1 MSITQNIKT
10 GQRTLDNFKARLF
23 SGGVRPNI
31 FEVELYFPTASD
43 FTDFTAASTAT
54 QQSEV
59 AGQTSGANAV
69 DAEQVE
75 GKNRLTEDIRFLVK
89 GAQLPGSNITPIEVP
104 FRGRTLK
111 IAGDRTFDTWT
122 VTVLNN
128 SDFNLRDAFERWMSF
143 IAKHDST
150 AGTSAPSSYQRDA
163 LVHQLG
169 VPGISNQTAVYNEV
183 STADLNYVEDVPVL
197 RSYKFFG
204 VFPTAISP
212 IDLSYD
218 TTDTI
223 EEFTVELQVQYW
235 KAYSGQGNLR
245 IDW

>member
-10 GQRTLDNFKARLF
+10 GERTLDNFKARLF
-23 SGGVRPNI
+23 SGGVRPNL
-31 FEVELYFPTASD
+31 FEVELYFPTISD
-43 FTDFTAASTAT
+43 FTDFSASSTAS
-54 QQSEV
+54 QQADI
-59 AGQTSGANAV
+59 AGPTSGDSV
-69 DAEQVE
+69 DADQVE

-122 VTVLNN
+122 VTVINN

-169 VPGISNQTAVYNEV
+169 VPGIQSQTAVYNET
-183 STADLNYVEDVPVL
+183 STGDLDFAENVPVL

-235 KAYSGQGNLR
+235 KAYSGTGNLR
-245 IDW
+245 ID

>member
-1 MSITQNIKT
+1 MSITQTIKT
-10 GQRTLDNFKARLF
+10 GERTLDNFKARLF

-43 FTDFTAASTAT
+43 FTEFNVAATAS

-59 AGQTSGANAV
+59 AGETSGTDAV
-69 DAEQVE
+69 DATETE
-75 GKNRLTEDIRFLVK
+75 GKNRLSEDIRFLVK
-89 GAQLPGSNITPIEVP
+89 GAQLPGSNISPIEVP

-111 IAGDRTFDTWT
+111 VAGDRTFDTWT

-143 IAKHDST
+143 ISKHDST
-150 AGTSAPSSYQRDA
+150 AGTSSPSSYQRDA

-169 VPGISNQTAVYNEV
+169 IPGISSQTAVYDEK
-183 STADLNYVEDVPVL
+183 SSADLNYVENVPVL

-235 KAYSGQGNLR
+235 KAYSGTGKLR
-245 IDW
+245 ID